1 MKLINLALVLTL
13 LSCSKSNNEKIE
25 KVEKVETAP
34 SAPSELK
41 TTIFSKDQIDLT
53 WKDNSS
59 NEIGFKIERKSGTSN
74 FTEIGITDQNIVSF
88 SDKTVTINTNY
99 SYIIYSYNNVGKS
112 IQYSNE
118 SNIQHINIPTI
129 STKIITDIAGNSSIT
144 GGTITSDGGS
154 SISSRG
160 IVWDTKSNPTILL
173 NTKTSD
179 SIGIG
184 EFKSSINGLM
194 TNTKYYVR
202 AYATNLAGTSYGNE
216 ESFTTLNYNTVIGAN
231 NRIWMDRNLGATR
244 VATSITDEEAFGDLY
259 QWGRNSDGHQ
269 IKTSGTSS
277 NLSNSDLVNN
287 NLFIITSSEPYDWR
301 VPQNNLLWQGV
312 NGINNPCPKG
322 FRIPTYEEWE
332 TEVAGWAPQ
341 LVNNKPIWG
350 VMSAYS
356 SALKL
361 TTPSFRSPIGSII
374 SNGISEY
381 WTSTVPTGSSG
392 AITLLL
398 NTRYNNYGFT
408 ISGERRALGLSC
420 RCIKD

>member
-1 MKLINLALVLTL
+1 MKLINLALVFTL

-25 KVEKVETAP
+25 KIEKVETVPLAP
-34 SAPSELK
+34 TELK
-41 TTIFSKDQIDLT
+41 TNIISKDQIDLT

-59 NEIGFKIERKSGTSN
+59 NEIGFKIERKIGTSD
-74 FTEIGITDQNIVSF
+74 FAEIGITDQNTVSF

-99 SYIIYSYNNVGKS
+99 IYRIYSYNNVGKS

-129 STKIITDIAGNSSIT
+129 STKNITDISGNSSKT

-154 SISSRG
+154 SITSRG
-160 IVWDTKSNPTILL
+160 IVWDTKSNPTIVLT
-173 NTKTSD
+173 TKTTD

-184 EFKSSINGLM
+184 EFKSSISGLM
-194 TNTKYYVR
+194 TNTKYFVR

-216 ESFTTLNYNTVIGAN
+216 ESFTTLSFNTVIGAN

-244 VATSITDEEAFGDLY
+244 VATSNSDEEGFGDLY

-269 IKTSGTSS
+269 IKTSGTSN
-277 NLSNSDLVNN
+277 NLSNTDLVNN

-332 TEVAGWAPQ
+332 IEVASWPPQ

-361 TTPSFRSPIGSII
+361 PLPNTRNTIGNII
-374 SNGISEY
+374 SISYSEY

-392 AITLLL
+392 AIALIF
-398 NTRYNNYGFT
+398 NSKMNNYGFT
-408 ISGERRALGLSC
+408 TGGDRRANGFSC

>member
-25 KVEKVETAP
+25 KVEKIETSPLAP
-34 SAPSELK
+34 TDLK

-99 SYIIYSYNNVGKS
+99 IYRIYSYNNVGKS

-129 STKIITDIAGNSSIT
+129 STKNITDISGNSSKT

-154 SISSRG
+154 SITSRG
-160 IVWDTKSNPTILL
+160 IVWDTKSNPTIVLT
-173 NTKTSD
+173 TKTTD

-184 EFKSSINGLM
+184 EFKSSISGLM
-194 TNTKYYVR
+194 TNTKYFVR

-216 ESFTTLNYNTVIGAN
+216 ESFTTLSFNTVIGAN

-244 VATSITDEEAFGDLY
+244 VATSNSDEEGFGDLY

-269 IKTSGTSS
+269 IKTSGTSN
-277 NLSNSDLVNN
+277 NLSNTDLVNN
-287 NLFIITSSEPYDWR
+287 NL
-301 VPQNNLLWQGV
+301 
-312 NGINNPCPKG
+312 
-322 FRIPTYEEWE
+322 
-332 TEVAGWAPQ
+332 
-341 LVNNKPIWG
+341 
-350 VMSAYS
+350 
-356 SALKL
+356 
-361 TTPSFRSPIGSII
+361 
-374 SNGISEY
+374 
-381 WTSTVPTGSSG
+381 
-392 AITLLL
+392 
-398 NTRYNNYGFT
+398 
-408 ISGERRALGLSC
+408 
-420 RCIKD
+420 

>member
-1 MKLINLALVLTL
+1 
-13 LSCSKSNNEKIE
+13 
-25 KVEKVETAP
+25 
-34 SAPSELK
+34 
-41 TTIFSKDQIDLT
+41 
-53 WKDNSS
+53 
-59 NEIGFKIERKSGTSN
+59 
-74 FTEIGITDQNIVSF
+74 
-88 SDKTVTINTNY
+88 
-99 SYIIYSYNNVGKS
+99 
-112 IQYSNE
+112 
-118 SNIQHINIPTI
+118 
-129 STKIITDIAGNSSIT
+129 
-144 GGTITSDGGS
+144 
-154 SISSRG
+154 
-160 IVWDTKSNPTILL
+160 
-173 NTKTSD
+173 
-179 SIGIG
+179 
-184 EFKSSINGLM
+184 M

-244 VATSITDEEAFGDLY
+244 VATSINDEEAFGDLY

-332 TEVAGWAPQ
+332 TEVAGWPPQ
-341 LVNNKPIWG
+341 LVYNKPIWG

-361 TTPSFRSPIGSII
+361 TTPSIRYQIGNIF

-398 NTRYNNYGFT
+398 NTKLNNYGFT
-408 ISGERRALGLSC
+408 LSGERRAHGLSC